1 MQGPHTTDS
10 LVENCH
16 LELTQII
23 KKKKTLEL
31 FLPSSPPAALHSYT
45 CKLTQGNSTY
55 ALPRGKRKIQELQLC
70 HFPTE
75 VKTKKPSSNF
85 TWPQRSKGTQTRGK
99 HISCPQHT
107 VQSYIKDLSGY
118 FPPPLSSLDC
128 ACSNTVKAPSEPSHA
143 YLTLPAKVRRSAR
156 AKPKRLDTLEDSC
169 VCSLYKRGRK
179 GKVKHSWSN
188 LPSSQLEHYQGWDA
202 VAILRYG
209 EADNVQLST
218 LSSGQY
224 FKYLHSHVLFW
235 GVANMTTF

>member
-99 HISCPQHT
+99 HSCPQHT

-118 FPPPLSSLDC
+118 FFSPFHHLIVPAVIQLRLLLSLPMLTWPCQQRLGDQQGQNQNAWIHLKTLVYVPYIKGEGKAKWNIAEATC
-128 ACSNTVKAPSEPSHA
+128 PAPSWS
-143 YLTLPAKVRRSAR
+143 TIR
-156 AKPKRLDTLEDSC
+156 A
-169 VCSLYKRGRK
+169 GMQ
-179 GKVKHSWSN
+179 W
-188 LPSSQLEHYQGWDA
+188 
-202 VAILRYG
+202 
-209 EADNVQLST
+209 
-218 LSSGQY
+218 
-224 FKYLHSHVLFW
+224 LF
-235 GVANMTTF
+235 